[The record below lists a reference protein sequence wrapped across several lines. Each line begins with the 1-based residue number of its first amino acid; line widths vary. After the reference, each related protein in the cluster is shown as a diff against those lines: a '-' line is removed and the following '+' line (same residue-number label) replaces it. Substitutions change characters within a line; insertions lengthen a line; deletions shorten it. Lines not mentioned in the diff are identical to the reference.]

1 MKTDQFF
8 TKEELNEIETLQIRG
23 GNGISPHANVPCTF
37 NGCKYDG
44 CLIQSNCPDTNYN
57 CTFNGCTLQKLQDN
71 CITPYAP
78 PACKN

>member
-23 GNGISPHANVPCTF
+23 GNGISPLTNIDCIFTE
-37 NGCKYDG
+37 CKYDKCVIYSACSDINARCIFTG
-44 CLIQSNCPDTNYN
+44 CSIVKP
-57 CTFNGCTLQKLQDN
+57 QDN

-78 PACKN
+78 SSCKN

>member
-8 TKEELNEIETLQIRG
+8 TKEELNEIESLQIRG
-23 GNGISPHANVPCTF
+23 GNGISPLSNHLCVYTECSYE
-37 NGCKYDG
+37 K
-44 CLIQSNCPDTNYN
+44 CLIQSE
-57 CTFNGCTLQKLQDN
+57 CTDLNVRCSFTGCSIVKPQDN